1 MKTKEIQMPKKKTK
15 KTHKKGTPAQ
25 IRQARKEYVGAKR
38 VYKAA
43 GNKLGRLTGI
53 KK

>member
-1 MKTKEIQMPKKKTK
+1 MPRKTK

-25 IRQARKEYVGAKR
+25 IKAARKDYAVAKR
-38 VYKAA
+38 DYRIA

-53 KK
+53 K

>member
-25 IRQARKEYVGAKR
+25 IREARKIYEKDKR
-38 VYKAA
+38 AYRLS
-43 GNKLGRLTGI
+43 GRKLGQLTGLR
-53 KK
+53 

>member
-1 MKTKEIQMPKKKTK
+1 MPRKTK

-25 IRQARKEYVGAKR
+25 IRQARKVYEGAKR
-38 VYKAA
+38 DYRIA